1 VAVRAEVVDVPAF
14 SVHAGRSELL
24 AWLKSG
30 SSRPHIAYVVHGEP
44 LASESLRSAIEQE
57 LSWTAVV
64 PRLSEN
70 VRLA

>member
-1 VAVRAEVVDVPAF
+1 
-14 SVHAGRSELL
+14 LL

-30 SSRPHIAYVVHGEP
+30 GSRPHIAYVVHGEP
-44 LASESLRSAIEQE
+44 LASESLRSAIERE